1 MAIGEII
8 QCMDFFIFLFL
19 DSEAEWEGLNQDWL
33 TLAKFRSEVMKRRPS
48 FFVS

>member
-1 MAIGEII
+1 MYG
-8 QCMDFFIFLFL
+8 FFLFFLFL
-19 DSEAEWEGLNQDWL
+19 DSEAEWESLNQDWL